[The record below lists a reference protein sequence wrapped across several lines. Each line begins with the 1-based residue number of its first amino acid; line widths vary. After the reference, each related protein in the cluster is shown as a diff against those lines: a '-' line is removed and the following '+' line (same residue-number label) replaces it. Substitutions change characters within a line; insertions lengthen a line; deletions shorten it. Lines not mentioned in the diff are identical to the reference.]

1 MVVSLRPQP
10 KTNKQTNEI
19 NNNIISS
26 KLPEK
31 YIEKEMNSNKASDL
45 VIKSPIWQE
54 LTPHAN
60 PNHSKGKKIKSKKN
74 LFFFLKQQTRI
85 NPKPIEISTPA
96 S

>member
-1 MVVSLRPQP
+1 MRPQP

-60 PNHSKGKKIKSKKN
+60 PNHSKGKKIKSKKKFT
-74 LFFFLKQQTRI
+74 FFFKAANT
-85 NPKPIEISTPA
+85 NKPKA
-96 S
+96 NRN

>member
-1 MVVSLRPQP
+1 MRPQP
-10 KTNKQTNEI
+10 KTNKQI

-74 LFFFLKQQTRI
+74 LIFFKAANT
-85 NPKPIEISTPA
+85 NKPKA
-96 S
+96 NRN